1 MFLITYNQYHG
12 SMQAFN
18 EPDLRKSKTK
28 IDFGRG
34 FYVTQHRY
42 DALDILDRR
51 SGYLY
56 KYELD
61 LDGLSILDF
70 SELKKKDW
78 QQTIISFRHLG
89 NAQIAEGHDIIIGDT
104 AANTKIVFK
113 KLKTS
118 PLTKELS
125 ALLEP
130 KNRQPQIV
138 LKTQKA
144 ISHLKLLEIEELDF
158 E

>member
-18 EPDLRKSKTK
+18 KPDLRKSKTK